1 MILVI
6 DKGPPGPHGRNFEM
20 TAVAEA
26 LSVDAQRIRGAEYLD
41 RAREVAKVIEAEAT
55 AIEAGATITRPVYE
69 ALADA
74 GLFWLLVPE
83 EYGGAGL
90 DIVSTFKIIQEI
102 TRADGSTGWAFMA
115 NSCST
120 GVAVG
125 YTNPDGARDMFGGT
139 DKGITAGMI
148 VPTGSGVRVEG
159 GYRVSGRFQFA
170 SGSAHASW
178 IGAGFIV
185 HDDEGK
191 PVVDAGGQPEARIA
205 WIPRE
210 QVEFL
215 GNWDVMGMVGTG
227 SYDYR
232 VTDQFVPERFT
243 MSTFST
249 VPVRPEPVYKLGL
262 LGIGVGGHAPVA
274 LGLAERALQEISR
287 IVASKMRPGY
297 DGFVGDSD
305 VFRIEFARHEAM
317 YKAACAFVYEV
328 FGDAEQ
334 TAAAGRPI
342 TDEQHARLRQAATWV
357 QEVAGD
363 VVMFAHRWAGSATV
377 RNPSALGRCVRD
389 AAVATQHALIDR
401 MTLSEAAQAILPG
414 YQQS

>member
-1 MILVI
+1 
-6 DKGPPGPHGRNFEM
+6 M
-20 TAVAEA
+20 TITAPV
-26 LSVDAQRIRGAEYLD
+26 LSTYQQRARGAEYLD
-41 RAREVAKVIEAEAT
+41 RAREVARVIEAEAN
-55 AIEAGATITRPVYE
+55 AIETEATITRPVYE
-69 ALADA
+69 ALAEA
-74 GLFWLLVPE
+74 GLFWILVPE

-90 DIVSTFKIIQEI
+90 DIVSAFKVVQEI

-125 YTNPDGARDMFGGT
+125 YTNPDGAREMFAGV

-148 VPTGSGVRVEG
+148 VPTGTGVRVDG
-159 GYRVSGRFQFA
+159 GYRVTGRFQFA

-178 IGAGFIV
+178 IGAGFVV
-185 HDDEGK
+185 HDDQGNPMVGE
-191 PVVDAGGQPEARIA
+191 DGQPEARIA

-210 QVEFL
+210 NIEFL

-232 VTDQFVPERFT
+232 VTDVFVAERFT
-243 MSTFST
+243 MNTFST
-249 VPVRPEPVYKLGL
+249 VPVRPESVYKLGL

-274 LGLAERALQEISR
+274 LGLAERALEEIAR
-287 IVASKMRPGY
+287 IVAGKVRPGY
-297 DGFVGDSD
+297 DGAVGDSD
-305 VFRIEFARHEAM
+305 VFRIEFARHEAL
-317 YKAACAFVYEV
+317 YKAACAYVYQV
-328 FGDAEQ
+328 FGDAEE
-334 TAAAGRPI
+334 TAAAGLPI
-342 TDEQHARLRQAATWV
+342 SDEQHARLRQAATWV

-377 RNPSALGRCVRD
+377 RNPSVLGRCVRD

-401 MTLSEAAQAILPG
+401 MTLSDAAGAILPG
-414 YQQS
+414 YQQG

>member
-1 MILVI
+1 
-6 DKGPPGPHGRNFEM
+6 M
-20 TAVAEA
+20 TITAPV
-26 LSVDAQRIRGAEYLD
+26 LSTYQQRVRGAEYLD
-41 RAREVAKVIEAEAT
+41 RAREVARVIEAEAN
-55 AIEAGATITRPVYE
+55 AIETEATITRPVYE

-74 GLFWLLVPE
+74 GLFWILVPE

-90 DIVSTFKIIQEI
+90 DIVSAFKVVQEI

-125 YTNPDGARDMFGGT
+125 YTNPDGAREMFSGV

-148 VPTGSGVRVEG
+148 VPTGTGLRVDG
-159 GYRVSGRFQFA
+159 GYRVTGRFQFA

-178 IGAGFIV
+178 IGAGFVV
-185 HDDEGK
+185 HDDQGNPMVGE
-191 PVVDAGGQPEARIA
+191 DGQPEARIA

-210 QVEFL
+210 NIEFL

-232 VTDQFVPERFT
+232 VTDVFVAERFT
-243 MSTFST
+243 MNTFST
-249 VPVRPEPVYKLGL
+249 VPVRPESVYKLGL

-274 LGLAERALQEISR
+274 LGLAERALEEIAR
-287 IVASKMRPGY
+287 IVAGKARPGY
-297 DGFVGDSD
+297 DGVVGDSD
-305 VFRIEFARHEAM
+305 VFRIEFARHEAL
-317 YKAACAFVYEV
+317 YKAACAYVYEV
-328 FGDAEQ
+328 FGDAEE
-334 TAAAGRPI
+334 TAAAGLPI
-342 TDEQHARLRQAATWV
+342 SDEQHARLRQAATWV

-377 RNPSALGRCVRD
+377 RNPSVLGRCVRD

-401 MTLSEAAQAILPG
+401 MTLSDAAGAILPG
-414 YQQS
+414 YQLG

>member
-1 MILVI
+1 
-6 DKGPPGPHGRNFEM
+6 M
-20 TAVAEA
+20 TAIA
-26 LSVDAQRIRGAEYLD
+26 DAPAPDTQRIRGAEYLR
-41 RAREVAKVIEAEAT
+41 RAREVAKVIEAEAD
-55 AIEAGATITRPVYE
+55 AIEAEATITPAAYR
-69 ALADA
+69 AIADA
-74 GLFWLLVPE
+74 GLFWIMVPE

-90 DIVSTFKIIQEI
+90 DIVSTFKVVQEL

-125 YTNPDGARDMFGGT
+125 YTNEEGAREMFAGP

-148 VPTGSGVRVEG
+148 VPTGKGFRVDG
-159 GYRVSGRFQFA
+159 GYRITGRFQFA

-178 IGAGFIV
+178 IGAGFVV
-185 HDDEGK
+185 HDDDGN
-191 PVVDAGGQPEARIA
+191 PIVDADGQPDARIA
-205 WIPRE
+205 WVPRE
-210 QVEFL
+210 HVEFL

-274 LGLAERALQEISR
+274 LGLAERALQEISK
-287 IVASKMRPGY
+287 IVATKMRPGY
-297 DGFVGDSD
+297 EGFVGDSD
-305 VFRIEFARHEAM
+305 VFRLDFGRHEAM
-317 YKAACAFVYEV
+317 FRAAQAYVYEV
-328 FGDAEQ
+328 FGDAEA
-334 TAAAGRPI
+334 TAAAGEAVS
-342 TDEQHARLRQAATWV
+342 DEQHARLRQAATWV
-357 QEVAGD
+357 QEVAGE

-377 RNPSALGRCVRD
+377 RQPSALGRCVRD

-401 MTLSEAAQAILPG
+401 MTLSEAAQAILPR
-414 YQQS
+414 YMA